1 MSVCASNS
9 YSVSQQNQF
18 NPVKENNK
26 PAKSGS
32 LNGFIKFDG
41 SVDWCLVGV
50 VSVLALTV
58 IGSIAA
64 GITLITLGALSANPL
79 FLQIGIYLVAIPII
93 TLIGSA
99 LGVKTNYYW
108 Y

>member
-1 MSVCASNS
+1 MSVSLSGSWGVN
-9 YSVSQQNQF
+9 QQQQF

-26 PAKSGS
+26 PAK
-32 LNGFIKFDG
+32 NGG
-41 SVDWCLVGV
+41 LDWCMVGA
-50 VSVLALTV
+50 VSVLALLI

-79 FLQIGIYLVAIPII
+79 FLQLGIYLVAIPVI
-93 TLIGSA
+93 TMLGSA
-99 LGVKTNYYW
+99 LGVKVNW